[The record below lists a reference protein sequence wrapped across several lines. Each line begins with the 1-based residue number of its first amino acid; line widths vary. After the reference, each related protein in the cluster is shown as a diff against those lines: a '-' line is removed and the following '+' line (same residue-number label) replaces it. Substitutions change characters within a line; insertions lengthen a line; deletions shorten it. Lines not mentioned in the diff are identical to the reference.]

1 MANFMY
7 QFLSKYDIIK
17 KSKSMEGFI
26 MNEEPELYSNAMS
39 TSNTFFDFI
48 LDFKKET
55 IVEDE
60 TGKQKHISN
69 VAKIRISPQMAK
81 ALKELLTENIKNYE
95 ETFGAIPEFK
105 AHKE

>member
-1 MANFMY
+1 MLFGHLKFKMANFMY

-39 TSNTFFDFI
+39 ISNTFFDFI

-60 TGKQKHISN
+60 TGRSDMGNRAEQ
-69 VAKIRISPQMAK
+69 
-81 ALKELLTENIKNYE
+81 
-95 ETFGAIPEFK
+95 GAE
-105 AHKE
+105 ADNSSWSG

>member
-1 MANFMY
+1 
-7 QFLSKYDIIK
+7 
-17 KSKSMEGFI
+17 